1 MSVLQIS
8 ELSVSV
14 GEKTLLEG
22 ANLAIEPGEVVSII
36 GPNGA
41 GKSTLLRAV
50 CGDIAWQRG
59 DVKLNG
65 QPIRQVPSLQRARQ
79 MAVLAQNNTLD
90 FAFTGLEVV
99 ALSRTPHATGTL
111 IDADICHA
119 AMATLDVTHL
129 ANRPYPQFSGGEQQR
144 IQLARVLAQIWR
156 AEDAGQRLLLLDEPV
171 TSLDIGHQWQCM
183 QAIREFANQGVAVLM
198 ILHDMTLAA
207 AFSDRLLAIH
217 QGRCCAQGTPE
228 QVLTAELIQRVFAT
242 DVCIMPHPVTGK
254 PVVINA

>member
-8 ELSVSV
+8 DLSVSV
-14 GEKTLLEG
+14 GEKTLLES
-22 ANLAIEPGEVVSII
+22 ANLTIEPGEVVSII

-41 GKSTLLRAV
+41 GKSTLLGAV
-50 CGDIAWQRG
+50 CGDIAWRG
-59 DVKLNG
+59 EVKLNG
-65 QPIRQVPSLQRARQ
+65 QPIRQVPMLQRARK

-90 FAFTGLEVV
+90 FAFTGQEVV
-99 ALSRTPHATGTL
+99 ALSRTPHATGMV

-119 AMATLDVTHL
+119 AMAALDVTHL

-183 QAIREFANQGVAVLM
+183 QAVREFANQGVAVLM

-228 QVLTAELIQRVFAT
+228 QVLTAELIQRVFDT
-242 DVCIMPHPVTGK
+242 DVCIMPHPLTGK